1 MLNFPSPRSSL
12 RSSFPPARLAL
23 ILLLWSATVLTSAA
37 SAQPLPIPGLNPGGQ
52 LGHDWDVTNDDLSNV
67 AIHDLKKSY
76 REGVK
81 ALRAGE
87 CRSASNKLDFVVE
100 HIKHDA
106 TVHYVAATAAR
117 CLKQFRKAAKHY
129 EAVLAA
135 DPSHYP
141 SYRFLGVSLLA
152 VGNFDEATRRFADLE
167 SRRLDCDPGCGAEME
182 DSYANLRKAL
192 DYVTEMRLSK
202 KAP

>member
-1 MLNFPSPRSSL
+1 M
-12 RSSFPPARLAL
+12 
-23 ILLLWSATVLTSAA
+23 
-37 SAQPLPIPGLNPGGQ
+37 
-52 LGHDWDVTNDDLSNV
+52 
-67 AIHDLKKSY
+67 
-76 REGVK
+76 
-81 ALRAGE
+81 
-87 CRSASNKLDFVVE
+87 
-100 HIKHDA
+100 
-106 TVHYVAATAAR
+106 AATAAR